1 MIILPIV
8 MLDIY
13 VYGMVNNMEMTWEEC
28 QKQYN
33 KLCWKLA
40 NKYKNSKLEPDERYN
55 LALFGLWKAYQ
66 SYDEERGASFM
77 TYANNV
83 IYQVFNLEY
92 RDNNAKKRQHDVH
105 LDINHT
111 DDDGN
116 RFEEILEDKN
126 EFGYA
131 HRERIYEY
139 LCEFEKVADK
149 DGLMFIDKIN
159 GMKISDILIKY
170 DYSTRSAYAHIKR
183 GREKFIK
190 YLERKDVLL

>member
-1 MIILPIV
+1 
-8 MLDIY
+8 
-13 VYGMVNNMEMTWEEC
+13 MVNKMTREEC
-28 QKQYN
+28 VKQYD
-33 KLCWKLA
+33 KLCWKMA
-40 NKYKNSKLEPDERYN
+40 NKYKNLKLETDERYN
-55 LALFGLWKAYQ
+55 LALFGLWKAYN
-66 SYDEERGASFM
+66 SYDKSRGASFL
-77 TYANNV
+77 THATNV

-92 RDNNAKKRQHDVH
+92 RDSNAKKRKHEIH

-111 DDDGN
+111 DDEGN

-139 LCEFEKVADK
+139 LCEFEKIADK

-159 GMKISDILIKY
+159 GMKVNDIMVKYGYSKRTAYTHIS
-170 DYSTRSAYAHIKR
+170 H
-183 GREKFIK
+183 GQNKFIK